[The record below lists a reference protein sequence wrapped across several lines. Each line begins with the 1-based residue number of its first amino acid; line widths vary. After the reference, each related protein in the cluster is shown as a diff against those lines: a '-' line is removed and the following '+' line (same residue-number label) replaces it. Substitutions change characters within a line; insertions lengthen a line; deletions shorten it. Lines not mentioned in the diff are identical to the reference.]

1 MSQLRIGDQ
10 KGGLQR
16 DQASANA
23 WTASRI
29 NCDWVARLSLRCGLL
44 SAPAASL
51 NERCIVRSVA
61 CCFAFRRDPHS
72 IACSVL
78 TKIGIRRVFSACLCA
93 APLCQ
98 FFIGRFFDC
107 QRAKRHNKALLPA
120 LSNVVYGTLVLC
132 VRNRLQQSTACLS
145 RYGAAIAPRPTGS
158 TKLVSDDFP
167 VFHWRHDARIS
178 TSL

>member
-1 MSQLRIGDQ
+1 VLAGRCAEIVIGTGINNPD
-10 KGGLQR
+10 R
-16 DQASANA
+16 DQVSTNA
-23 WTASRI
+23 WAASRI
-29 NCDWVARLSLRCGLL
+29 NCDCVARLSLRCALH
-44 SAPAASL
+44 SVRAASL

-61 CCFAFRRDPHS
+61 CCFAFRRVPHS

-78 TKIGIRRVFSACLCA
+78 TKIGIRRVFSACLYA

-107 QRAKRHNKALLPA
+107 QRARRHNKALLPA

-167 VFHWRHDARIS
+167 VFH
-178 TSL
+178 

>member
-1 MSQLRIGDQ
+1 MSELRIGDQ

-16 DQASANA
+16 DQAGANA
-23 WTASRI
+23 WAASRI
-29 NCDWVARLSLRCGLL
+29 NCDCVARLSLRCALH
-44 SAPAASL
+44 SARAASL
-51 NERCIVRSVA
+51 NERCVVRSVA

-72 IACSVL
+72 IAVSVL
-78 TKIGIRRVFSACLCA
+78 TKIGIRRVFSACLYA

-107 QRAKRHNKALLPA
+107 QRARRHNKALLPA

-145 RYGAAIAPRPTGS
+145 RYSAAIAPRPTGS

-167 VFHWRHDARIS
+167 VFH
-178 TSL
+178 